1 MVAVDPKFTFTVSH
15 TKAIFT
21 NCLICYINN
30 KRYSFVTPFM
40 YPASMRTLNL

>member
-1 MVAVDPKFTFTVSH
+1 MVVVEPKFTFAVSH

-30 KRYSFVTPFM
+30 KRYSVGTPFI
-40 YPASMRTLNL
+40 YPVSMRTLNG